1 MKTSSLVSWHRHT
14 KCASVTGGI
23 GANSFQPVSI
33 RTFVDRINQN
43 NSFSYTFSLDELEK
57 VPLAEDGRSKPVA
70 SRQPSVS
77 SARPSNWL
85 ASRTLYTKPAPP
97 TTTLHLRCSW
107 NRTSEK
113 TQQRSSSWPYQW
125 KSQKLH
131 LPHHQERRQPQ
142 GKNHRRDDTERILF
156 SSPGWRIH
164 KKAKYDDPSDEDE
177 DNPRSAANH
186 DTHKNYPS
194 DEDEDRQARY

>member
-1 MKTSSLVSWHRHT
+1 
-14 KCASVTGGI
+14 
-23 GANSFQPVSI
+23 
-33 RTFVDRINQN
+33 
-43 NSFSYTFSLDELEK
+43 
-57 VPLAEDGRSKPVA
+57 LAEDGRSKPVA

-164 KKAKYDDPSDEDE
+164 KKAKYDYPSDEDE

-194 DEDEDRQARY
+194 DDDEDRQARYSKSAANHDTHKNYPSDDDEDRQARYSKSAANHDTHKNYPSDEDEDRQARY